1 MDEDEIQ
8 GHLARIEAAAT
19 EYAEQR
25 AREIER
31 ELRQA
36 RLTSIRN
43 TLDDLM
49 RIQQIDNRS
58 YLDEIWERIYEQNGV
73 EEIDFSAPEWN
84 DFNI

>member
-8 GHLARIEAAAT
+8 EHFARIEAAAS

-31 ELRQA
+31 EQRQA
-36 RLTSIRN
+36 RLISIRN

-49 RIQQIDNRS
+49 RMQQIDNRS
-58 YLDEIWERIYEQNGV
+58 YLDEIWERIYEQNNV
-73 EEIDFSAPEWN
+73 EEIDFSTPEWN